1 MQQLII
7 CPYCRHEYRYRNNIN
22 YKNLDSNELPIDM
35 CPNCDEEFI
44 LKMDFVPHFD
54 KKGIFL
60 QLVLKPVKMTK
71 RG

>member
-1 MQQLII
+1 
-7 CPYCRHEYRYRNNIN
+7 
-22 YKNLDSNELPIDM
+22 M